1 MRKEQSLSGANSR
14 VQHQILWLYLVIQT
28 WLLRGAQTPGAAS
41 PPGRHS
47 PPDGKGAAAGTLRH
61 GLARTRAGRHR
72 PPELTGA
79 RPPESNRDL
88 ERPEKRA
95 KSPSASRAS
104 GRPTSPSQREQ
115 ATRPSQPGPRG
126 ERGEGSA
133 VQEAVPPTPSAPA
146 GTFPACRLR
155 GAAYPA
161 RPTNPQQPEGKR
173 VPAPKERAPPPRS
186 HLSNLFSLRLR
197 LCLRPGTQV
206 RTSDAPPPS
215 GRQGKSRLWAG
226 RGGGAARRKGASS
239 GSGR

>member
-1 MRKEQSLSGANSR
+1 MRRAPQLER
-14 VQHQILWLYLVIQT
+14 
-28 WLLRGAQTPGAAS
+28 
-41 PPGRHS
+41 
-47 PPDGKGAAAGTLRH
+47 GTLRH

-104 GRPTSPSQREQ
+104 GRPTSPSQKER

-126 ERGEGSA
+126 ERGERSA
-133 VQEAVPPTPSAPA
+133 VRKAVPPTPSAPA
-146 GTFPACRLR
+146 GTFPACRPR

-161 RPTNPQQPEGKR
+161 GPTNPQQPERKR

-206 RTSDAPPPS
+206 RTDDAPPPS

-226 RGGGAARRKGASS
+226 RWAGPRCGRGRLPGAGASGRS
-239 GSGR
+239 GCRALGRAPPRGPGSD